1 MSNRQSLH
9 QTVQAPYFVEYIRH
23 YLEEKYGA
31 TTLYRGG
38 LKVYTTIDLEAQKKA
53 EHALKWGLEMLD
65 KRQGFRPLV
74 KSVNLKKRNGEETRG
89 ILESFEAVLGD
100 DYALVMVDNV
110 PDALTLLRKHK
121 PRLLF
126 LDLKIPK
133 FDGFYVLKWLRE
145 EGLTTAVVV
154 VTGLAQDHYEA
165 LARQYGV
172 YRYLRKPLDVD
183 EIENITRR
191 VFH

>member
-1 MSNRQSLH
+1 MPS
-9 QTVQAPYFVEYIRH
+9 
-23 YLEEKYGA
+23 
-31 TTLYRGG
+31 
-38 LKVYTTIDLEAQKKA
+38 
-53 EHALKWGLEMLD
+53 
-65 KRQGFRPLV
+65 GFREPIFV
-74 KSVNLKKRNGEETRG
+74 VDDDQG
-89 ILESFEAVLGD
+89 ILESFEAMLGD
-100 DYALVMVDNV
+100 DYPLVMVDNV
-110 PDALTLLRKHK
+110 PDALTLLRKHR

-133 FDGFYVLKWLRE
+133 SNGFDVLKWLRE

-154 VTGLAQDHYEA
+154 VTGLPQDHYEE

-183 EIENITRR
+183 EVEDITRT